1 MVPFQVEARAL
12 PQRPQPLLR
21 NDTNDIPGKPWCVPR
36 FASERNVLSISPK
49 SGEPHFLSPL
59 KSKKKNVQGFGARR
73 LGAFSGSP
81 ARRAEF
87 KINCEF

>member
-12 PQRPQPLLR
+12 PQRLQPLLW
-21 NDTNDIPGKPWCVPR
+21 NDIPGKPWCVPR

-59 KSKKKNVQGFGARR
+59 KSKKKSVQGFGARR
-73 LGAFSGSP
+73 LGAFSGLR